1 MHGRPRKAYKPE
13 EEAASAAK
21 AVKLRSLQNQFMSNH
36 HAKIYTKEAIDLST
50 KLLEINPEA
59 YTAWNY
65 RKLAVEDALSR
76 EESNQDLVK
85 SVLDEELKVVE
96 SALRQNFKSYGAWHH
111 RKWVLSKGHSSVGN
125 ELRLLDK
132 FQTLD
137 SRNFHAWNYRRF
149 VVELTN
155 RSKEDE
161 LKYTE
166 DMISK
171 DFSNYSAWHNRSV
184 LLSSLLAKA
193 EGFMPNEKIPD
204 EYQLV
209 HDAIF
214 TDEDD
219 QSGWFYHLW
228 LLDQTVNVETPLLT
242 SSWPSHGSCINLSGG
257 AGCLNDS
264 SSSKLTTSCS
274 ESGSFPL
281 ILYFNQAV
289 GGVSSSTV
297 TVDSELRGNE
307 DLVWEPVSNKNS
319 RVSSVWVARLKYMSS
334 EPCFP
339 KEYTVK
345 VRIGNSPGIVSS
357 RGCNFSTPYEFVF
370 TAHVHDTV
378 REDSQEVA
386 VSWTDGFDIW
396 DAQSKDL
403 NFLVNLD
410 QQMGLKWRQEAIEE
424 EIELFRALSDSKIGK
439 LTLARLLMA
448 KAMIS
453 ENGVKGVHYE
463 EILELY
469 NDLMVLDSSHYHYY
483 KDEHSVA
490 LLHKVTSSTESLSRH
505 LFRYRD
511 MNNSVCLRLNNLSL
525 SRIASVEKL
534 LFVQMLDLSHN
545 ELHSTEGLEAMQL
558 LSCLNLSHN
567 RIRSFSALDSLRH
580 LKQLRVLD
588 VSHNN
593 IGEHSVDTTRYLCS
607 SPLSNSEWTE
617 DEVGRQMTS
626 LVTKYW
632 DAYFVLRDLNLKQLD
647 IAGNMIAGDE
657 FYTLVP
663 QVVPTLKV
671 ANLEDQDSCFP
682 CPKSFR
688 ASTSSTTLNLKP
700 FSDTVM
706 VLSMYA
712 FVSLSLV
719 SLRLHK
725 QSILHPEYL
734 RFGNGLVKSI
744 EASAFPRWIS
754 RNNEVRLS
762 FLRAE
767 ASSSSMTM
775 ITKSCTWRANSLGQ
789 EIQADLSDEDEED
802 LCPVECVTEFRTDDE
817 LLRVL
822 EKAKETNTLVVVD
835 FYRPSCGSCKYIE
848 QGFSKLCKQSGDQEA
863 PVIFLKHNVIDE
875 YDEQSEVAERLRIK
889 SVPLF
894 HFYKNGVLLEAFAT
908 RDKERIDAS
917 IAKYTSSESSSTSD

>member
-21 AVKLRSLQNQFMSNH
+21 AVKLRSLQNQF
-36 HAKIYTKEAIDLST
+36 IYTKEAIDLST

-65 RKLAVEDALSR
+65 RKLAVEDTLSR

-297 TVDSELRGNE
+297 TVDSELSE

-378 REDSQEVA
+378 REDSQEVV

-511 MNNSVCLRLNNLSL
+511 MNNSVCHRLNNLSL

-663 QVVPTLKV
+663 QVVPTL
-671 ANLEDQDSCFP
+671 
-682 CPKSFR
+682 
-688 ASTSSTTLNLKP
+688 
-700 FSDTVM
+700 
-706 VLSMYA
+706 
-712 FVSLSLV
+712 
-719 SLRLHK
+719 K

>member
-13 EEAASAAK
+13 EEAASASK

-36 HAKIYTKEAIDLST
+36 HHKIYSKEAIDLST

-65 RKLAVEDALSR
+65 RKLAVEDTLSR

-204 EYQLV
+204 EYKLV

-264 SSSKLTTSCS
+264 SSSKLTTFCS

-281 ILYFNQAV
+281 ILYFDQAV
-289 GGVSSSTV
+289 SGVSSSTV

-378 REDSQEVA
+378 REDSQEVV

-663 QVVPTLKV
+663 QVVPTLV
-671 ANLEDQDSCFP
+671 W
-682 CPKSFR
+682 
-688 ASTSSTTLNLKP
+688 LNGH
-700 FSDTVM
+700 
-706 VLSMYA
+706 
-712 FVSLSLV
+712 
-719 SLRLHK
+719 R
-725 QSILHPEYL
+725 
-734 RFGNGLVKSI
+734 
-744 EASAFPRWIS
+744 
-754 RNNEVRLS
+754 VRS
-762 FLRAE
+762 
-767 ASSSSMTM
+767 
-775 ITKSCTWRANSLGQ
+775 
-789 EIQADLSDEDEED
+789 
-802 LCPVECVTEFRTDDE
+802 
-817 LLRVL
+817 
-822 EKAKETNTLVVVD
+822 
-835 FYRPSCGSCKYIE
+835 
-848 QGFSKLCKQSGDQEA
+848 
-863 PVIFLKHNVIDE
+863 
-875 YDEQSEVAERLRIK
+875 
-889 SVPLF
+889 
-894 HFYKNGVLLEAFAT
+894 
-908 RDKERIDAS
+908 
-917 IAKYTSSESSSTSD
+917 

>member
-1 MHGRPRKAYKPE
+1 MKPDRNKFSIEEPLSLSLDRSRDDFQPLSSTSERKMHGRPRKAYKPE
-13 EEAASAAK
+13 EEAASASK
-21 AVKLRSLQNQFMSNH
+21 AAKLRSLQTQFMSIH
-36 HAKIYTKEAIDLST
+36 HHKIYTKEAIDLSR

-65 RKLAVEDALSR
+65 RKLAVEDTLSR

-85 SVLDEELKVVE
+85 SILDEELKVVE

-132 FQTLD
+132 FQSLD

-149 VVELTN
+149 AVELTN
-155 RSKEDE
+155 RSKQDE

-166 DMISK
+166 DIISK

-184 LLSSLLAKA
+184 LLSSLLARKA
-193 EGFMPNEKIPD
+193 EGFTPNEKIPE
-204 EYQLV
+204 EYKLV

-257 AGCLNDS
+257 DGCLNDS
-264 SSSKLTTSCS
+264 SSSKLTTFCS
-274 ESGSFPL
+274 DLGSFPL
-281 ILYFNQAV
+281 ILYFDQPV
-289 GGVSSSTV
+289 SGVSSSTV
-297 TVDSELRGNE
+297 AVDSELRGNE

-319 RVSSVWVARLKYMSS
+319 RVSCVWVARLNYMSS

-339 KEYTVK
+339 KEYKVK

-378 REDSQEVA
+378 REDSQEVI

-469 NDLMVLDSSHYHYY
+469 SDLMVLDSSHYRYY

-490 LLHKVTSSTESLSRH
+490 LLHKVTSSTESLSRY
-505 LFRYRD
+505 LFQYRD
-511 MNNSVCLRLNNLSL
+511 INNSICLRLNNLSL

-558 LSCLNLSHN
+558 ISCLNLSHN

-632 DAYFVLRDLNLKQLD
+632 DAYFVLRDLDLKQLD
-647 IAGNMIAGDE
+647 IAGNVIAGDE
-657 FYTLVP
+657 FSSFVP
-663 QVVPTLKV
+663 QVVPK
-671 ANLEDQDSCFP
+671 
-682 CPKSFR
+682 
-688 ASTSSTTLNLKP
+688 
-700 FSDTVM
+700 
-706 VLSMYA
+706 
-712 FVSLSLV
+712 LV
-719 SLRLHK
+719 WLDGQKLR
-725 QSILHPEYL
+725 S
-734 RFGNGLVKSI
+734 
-744 EASAFPRWIS
+744 
-754 RNNEVRLS
+754 
-762 FLRAE
+762 
-767 ASSSSMTM
+767 
-775 ITKSCTWRANSLGQ
+775 
-789 EIQADLSDEDEED
+789 
-802 LCPVECVTEFRTDDE
+802 
-817 LLRVL
+817 
-822 EKAKETNTLVVVD
+822 
-835 FYRPSCGSCKYIE
+835 
-848 QGFSKLCKQSGDQEA
+848 
-863 PVIFLKHNVIDE
+863 
-875 YDEQSEVAERLRIK
+875 
-889 SVPLF
+889 
-894 HFYKNGVLLEAFAT
+894 
-908 RDKERIDAS
+908 
-917 IAKYTSSESSSTSD
+917 